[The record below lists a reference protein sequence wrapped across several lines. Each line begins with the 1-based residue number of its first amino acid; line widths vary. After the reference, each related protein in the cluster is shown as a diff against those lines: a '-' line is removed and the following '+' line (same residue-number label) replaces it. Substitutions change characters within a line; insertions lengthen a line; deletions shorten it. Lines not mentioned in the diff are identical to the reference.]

1 MVRRRGE
8 MGPKHPISPL
18 AADSGAPRPTAVPS
32 VARTL
37 LVTSVLAEGITFTT
51 TSISSTSSK
60 RARARAARPPR
71 PARRPPPRRR
81 ARAAVFEILDVD
93 EHPHEHVEHAAA
105 LRQRSRSRAQWNLL
119 AGTDP
124 HLTGGYMRVPLRAG
138 GFGLRETSGTPGRRS
153 TIDQVALLGARFS
166 HPVVPAHTDAGRS
179 TVSLRTANAGLHVA

>member
-18 AADSGAPRPTAVPS
+18 AADSGAPRPHSGAVRGTYAPS
-32 VARTL
+32 HVGARGRNHL
-37 LVTSVLAEGITFTT
+37 HDDVHLVDVEQTS
-51 TSISSTSSK
+51 TSSSSSASSSSSTSTSTSTSTSSSF
-60 RARARAARPPR
+60 RNPRRRRAPARAR
-71 PARRPPPRRR
+71 R
-81 ARAAVFEILDVD
+81 A
-93 EHPHEHVEHAAA
+93 AAA